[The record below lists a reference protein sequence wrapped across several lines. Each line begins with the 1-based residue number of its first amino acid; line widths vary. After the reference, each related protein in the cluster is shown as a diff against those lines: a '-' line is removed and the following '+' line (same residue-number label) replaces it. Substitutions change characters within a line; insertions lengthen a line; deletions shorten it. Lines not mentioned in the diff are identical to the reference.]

1 MFSNTVFSTPDQ
13 ISFDDVEHVYNAD
26 SVSDGE
32 FTMSDDEDYS
42 LSGEGVLSVSDEG
55 EQVASGEGEQVASGE
70 GEQVASGEGE
80 QVASGENNN
89 SPSIVEENKINIID
103 VAVTSENVALNI
115 LVTFVNLAQKRGAFD
130 IRESA
135 KIWECIQKFQRN

>member
-1 MFSNTVFSTPDQ
+1 MFSNKLFSTPDKS
-13 ISFDDVEHVYNAD
+13 SFDDVERDYNAP

-32 FTMSDDEDYS
+32 LTMSDDGEYS
-42 LSGEGVLSVSDEG
+42 LSDEDSK
-55 EQVASGEGEQVASGE
+55 ELD
-70 GEQVASGEGE
+70 
-80 QVASGENNN
+80 ENNN
-89 SPSIVEENKINIID
+89 STPIAEENKINIID

-135 KIWECIQKFQRN
+135 KIWECIQKFNRN